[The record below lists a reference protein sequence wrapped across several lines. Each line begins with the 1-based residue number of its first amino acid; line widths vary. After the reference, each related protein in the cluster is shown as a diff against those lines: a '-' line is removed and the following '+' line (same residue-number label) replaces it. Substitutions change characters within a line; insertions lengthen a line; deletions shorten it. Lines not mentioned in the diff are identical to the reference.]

1 MKTIN
6 EEIQK
11 IKHLFNFK
19 KGDRLLS
26 EENTDGKDPNAGEIQ
41 KYLVDK
47 GYLPRYR
54 TENGVKKDNI
64 DWDFGDTSAKAFGDF
79 IKDKLGV
86 DVGIQTLQDL
96 QDYLDLLGFNTGSL
110 GFGEKVYDA
119 IKWVIDFTENE
130 LTNLVDNIET
140 NKIIKQIVNTFIL
153 PKLNGISFTIK
164 EDKLEK
170 EDYYVKYEPKIESL
184 TIQKFNSKNVWVK
197 GSFSGPL
204 HFKYRYFDLLEDYE
218 KKYSEAKTNFNLE
231 LSYYFEFKE
240 GKMCVNIKVNKCYVH
255 TDEDLP
261 LISVPG
267 INDVDFYARV
277 GHNVFDIVSYIDYAL
292 VKNYTWIGMDD
303 RSKETGKATYWY
315 TKKLPIEEEVEK
327 RVCDKG
333 YCLNM
338 DDIIKIFR
346 GKEDISN
353 ISNLMVDMCPPA
365 PDYSIIDSPIPDFS
379 ETIKHMMPKDL
390 HSYLF
395 KMSLDQQKE
404 WRKTPKNLEL
414 LKKWISENPGT
425 YQKIIYLKQ
434 SKSPTKLV

>member
-26 EENTDGKDPNAGEIQ
+26 EQNTDGEDPNAGEIQ

-79 IKDKLGV
+79 IEDKLGI

-96 QDYLDLLGFNTGSL
+96 QNYLDLLGFNTGSL

-119 IKWVIDFTENE
+119 IKWVIDFTENQ
-130 LTNLVDNIET
+130 LTNLVENIET
-140 NKIIKQIVNTFIL
+140 NKIIRQIVNFFIL
-153 PKLNGISFTIK
+153 PKLNGMSFTIE
-164 EDKLEK
+164 EDNLKK
-170 EDYYVKYEPKIESL
+170 KKYYVKYEPKIKSL
-184 TIQKFNSKNVWVK
+184 TIQGFNSKNVWVR
-197 GSFSGPL
+197 GSLSGPL
-204 HFKYRYFDLLEDYE
+204 HFKYQYMSLGDPYE
-218 KKYSEAKTNFNLE
+218 KKYSEAKTNFYLD

-240 GKMCVNIKVNKCYVH
+240 GKLCVNIKVNKCYVD
-255 TDEDLP
+255 TDEDLF

-267 INDVDFYARV
+267 INDIDFYARV
-277 GHNVFDIVSYIDYAL
+277 EHNVFEVISFIDYAI
-292 VKNYTWIGMDD
+292 VNNYTWIGLDD
-303 RSKETGKATYWY
+303 LSKETGKPTYWY
-315 TKKLPIEEEVEK
+315 TERLPIDKEVK
-327 RVCDKG
+327 KMVCDKG

-346 GKEDISN
+346 GEESISN

-390 HSYLF
+390 HNYLF

-414 LKKWISENPGT
+414 LKKWISENPDT
-425 YQKIIYLKQ
+425 YQKIIYLNQ
-434 SKSPTKLV
+434 RKSPTKLV

>member
-204 HFKYRYFDLLEDYE
+204 HFKYRYFDLLEEESTFEPSEEMPPELEQLLSEQEQPIELPITEE
-218 KKYSEAKTNFNLE
+218 KEERKQEIDP
-231 LSYYFEFKE
+231 FEDVGRGFSIP
-240 GKMCVNIKVNKCYVH
+240 NIKKLSIAKYIRLMKADERPMIQELLGRIPESYKYDRNKG
-255 TDEDLP
+255 
-261 LISVPG
+261 G
-267 INDVDFYARV
+267 IER
-277 GHNVFDIVSYIDYAL
+277 
-292 VKNYTWIGMDD
+292 
-303 RSKETGKATYWY
+303 
-315 TKKLPIEEEVEK
+315 KKWFK
-327 RVCDKG
+327 RVNQE
-333 YCLNM
+333 LA
-338 DDIIKIFR
+338 KIQSGR
-346 GKEDISN
+346 GIR
-353 ISNLMVDMCPPA
+353 
-365 PDYSIIDSPIPDFS
+365 
-379 ETIKHMMPKDL
+379 
-390 HSYLF
+390 
-395 KMSLDQQKE
+395 
-404 WRKTPKNLEL
+404 RKVK
-414 LKKWISENPGT
+414 
-425 YQKIIYLKQ
+425 
-434 SKSPTKLV
+434 